1 MTPTEVLA
9 DQVLRD
15 HVVRGYDCS
24 CGALINSH
32 DRHLVIAGI
41 EAARKDT
48 DE

>member
-15 HVVRGYDCS
+15 HVVRGYGCS
-24 CGALINSH
+24 CGALINSQ